1 VTDRKRRGALE
12 VGLAAD
18 VGGEDGRGHAA
29 GEGGHLVFQKPLRE
43 HRLKNRISARRAAAE
58 VSVGDG
64 GQRVAQV
71 GEERFHA
78 AFQFHTVLEG
88 ARGVE
93 GYPLTKDEG

>member
-1 VTDRKRRGALE
+1 MQVR
-12 VGLAAD
+12 LAAD
-18 VGGEDGRGHAA
+18 VRGEDGGGRAA
-29 GEGGHLVFQKPLRE
+29 LQGCDLVFQKPLRE
-43 HRLKNRISARRAAAE
+43 RRLKNRISARRPAAE
-58 VSVGDG
+58 VRVGNG
-64 GQRVAQV
+64 TKRVAEI